1 MHRIVTTMGTALV
14 TGGTS
19 GIGAEFARQLAARGH
34 DLVLVARDTSRLDAM
49 AEDQLRAE
57 LEYWRELELI
67 SGQRQHFKPGR
78 TDETAHLDDEV
89 AA

>member
-1 MHRIVTTMGTALV
+1 MLRPCALHLPENGARRNANTTHWR
-14 TGGTS
+14 
-19 GIGAEFARQLAARGH
+19 ARRTRH
-34 DLVLVARDTSRLDAM
+34 DELEAM

-67 SGQRQHFKPGR
+67 SGQRAHFKPGR
-78 TDETAHLDDEV
+78 TDETTYQDDEV